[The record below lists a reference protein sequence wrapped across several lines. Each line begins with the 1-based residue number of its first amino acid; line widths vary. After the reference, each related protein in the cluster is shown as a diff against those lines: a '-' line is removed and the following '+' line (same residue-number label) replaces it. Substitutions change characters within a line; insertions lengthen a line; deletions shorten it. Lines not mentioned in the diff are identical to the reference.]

1 MGDRE
6 LYLAFGVPA
15 LIGIANLG
23 AVITLVLWFAS
34 RVESRIDRFEAKVD
48 NRFDQTNGRIDRL
61 EAKLDQTNGR
71 IDRLEVKIDQTNGRI
86 DRLGEEYTRFYGEQR
101 AQDARI
107 AAVEKK

>member
-6 LYLAFGVPA
+6 LYLAIGVPA

-34 RVESRIDRFEAKVD
+34 RVESRIDRLEAKVEK
-48 NRFDQTNGRIDRL
+48 RFDQVDQRMDQTNGRINRL
-61 EAKLDQTNGR
+61 EAKVDSR
-71 IDRLEVKIDQTNGRI
+71 FDQTNGRI
-86 DRLGEEYTRFYGEQR
+86 DRLGEEYTQFYGEQR

-107 AAVEKK
+107 TAIEKR

>member
-1 MGDRE
+1 MSDRE
-6 LYLAFGVPA
+6 LYLAIGVPA

-48 NRFDQTNGRIDRL
+48 EKFNQVNGRIDRL
-61 EAKLDQTNGR
+61 EAKVDERFN
-71 IDRLEVKIDQTNGRI
+71 QTNGRI

-107 AAVEKK
+107 TAVEKK

>member
-1 MGDRE
+1 MSDRE
-6 LYLAFGVPA
+6 LYLAIGVPA

-34 RVESRIDRFEAKVD
+34 RVESRIDRMEGK
-48 NRFDQTNGRIDRL
+48 L

-71 IDRLEVKIDQTNGRI
+71 IDRLEAKVESRFDQVNQRIDQTNGRI

-107 AAVEKK
+107 TAVEKR